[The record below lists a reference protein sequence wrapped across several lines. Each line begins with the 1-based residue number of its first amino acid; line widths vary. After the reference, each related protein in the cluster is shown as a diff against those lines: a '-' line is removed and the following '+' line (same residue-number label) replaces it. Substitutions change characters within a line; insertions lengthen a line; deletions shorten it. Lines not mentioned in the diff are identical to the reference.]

1 MNLDD
6 NFIDEKEN
14 HNMDNDPLWLKICV
28 YIIVA
33 VIVIAPASCII
44 KYGII
49 DKYF

>member
-1 MNLDD
+1 MDLDD
-6 NFIDEKEN
+6 NFDDENKY
-14 HNMDNDPLWLKICV
+14 NMDNDPLWLKICV

-33 VIVIAPASCII
+33 AIVTTPAACII